1 MPLKTYF
8 DFAENEYQYFSASC
22 RRNDVANIM
31 GAIAQGICEKYMKHL
46 IDQFDHPTDAEA
58 LENQKI
64 IIHDHNLTRILR
76 YIKENMGVKFD
87 YEAVQKMRAIN
98 GYYLS
103 ARYPGDFTPDLT
115 SEDIRDCLAAVESCR
130 SETLKWEERL
140 RSRRKTTKLE
150 SKIESAR
157 EIYEAQSKNNA
168 TSAAKDQKSR

>member
-8 DFAENEYQYFSASC
+8 DFAENEYHYFAASC
-22 RRNDVANIM
+22 KRNDVANIM

-46 IDQFDHPTDAEA
+46 IDQFYHPTDAEA
-58 LENQKI
+58 LKSREI
-64 IIHDHNLTRILR
+64 VLHDHNLTRILR

-87 YEAVQKMRAIN
+87 YDAVQKMRAIN

-115 SEDIRDCLAAVESCR
+115 SKDIQDCLDAVESCR

-140 RSRRKTTKLE
+140 GNKGKTTKLE

-157 EIYEAQSKNNA
+157 EIYEAQAKNN
-168 TSAAKDQKSR
+168 TSPAAKSQKTR